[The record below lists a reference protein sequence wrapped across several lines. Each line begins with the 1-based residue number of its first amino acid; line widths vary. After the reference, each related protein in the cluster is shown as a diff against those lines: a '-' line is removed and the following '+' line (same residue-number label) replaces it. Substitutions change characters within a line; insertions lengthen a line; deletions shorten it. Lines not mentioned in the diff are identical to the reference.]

1 MINIS
6 VANTSV
12 KEVDHGDPLFTINTG
27 LTIAQ
32 RAGIKI
38 NTNCPAEYSYMI
50 VRAVERGWI
59 EPVAYVTDQE
69 YMIMKLST

>member
-12 KEVDHGDPLFTINTG
+12 KEIDHGDPLFTINTG
-27 LTIAQ
+27 LTITQ

-38 NTNCPAEYSYMI
+38 NTNCPAEYSYMLVQAI
-50 VRAVERGWI
+50 ERGWI
-59 EPVAYVTDQE
+59 QPVAYVTDQE
-69 YMIMKLST
+69 YMMMKLST

>member
-12 KEVDHGDPLFTINTG
+12 KEIDHGDPLFTINTE